1 MNVVDSDKAY
11 HLFYNH
17 WNTVTEDNGASYYEL
32 FWACSSVLEKTNIC
46 GGVAEGYTANT
57 NVPAVM
63 IRNVKFATTYLGS
76 SLYPN

>member
-1 MNVVDSDKAY
+1 MNVIDPTKDY

-17 WNTVTEDNGASYYEL
+17 WNTVTEDSGASYYEL
-32 FWACSSVLEKTNIC
+32 FWACSSVLSGKDIC
-46 GGVAEGYTANT
+46 GAVSETYTANT
-57 NVPAVM
+57 NVPAVL

>member
-1 MNVVDSDKAY
+1 MNVVDNSKAY

-17 WNTVTEDNGASYYEL
+17 WNSVTASNGATYYEL
-32 FWACSSVLEKTNIC
+32 FWACTSVLASKNIC
-46 GGVAEGYTANT
+46 GAYAETYTANSKI
-57 NVPAVM
+57 PAVL